1 MWGAGEEVKNLNSF
15 EVVMS
20 NERLKV
26 AGLSGGV
33 TGEINNFGWF
43 NGEKFVDNRR
53 VAASARWVENDSGIG
68 RDEIKGL
75 FGFSEISRN
84 FARGGFNFGFGGSGF
99 RWFRISRTVG
109 FGKRNWEGGILR
121 AVGFR
126 GLRD

>member
-1 MWGAGEEVKNLNSF
+1 MWGAGEEVKNLNGF
-15 EVVMS
+15 EVVKIDK
-20 NERLKV
+20 RFKV

-53 VAASARWVENDSGIG
+53 VAAGARRVENDSGIG

-99 RWFRISRTVG
+99 RWFRLSRMVG
-109 FGKRNWEGGILR
+109 FRKRGGERGILR

-126 GLRD
+126 GWRD